1 MSTIKIVKQTDS
13 DKMPAR
19 DWLSLAK
26 SKIDTGRMTHL
37 VHGEFATDHVRLHV
51 AEHEDPCDLKG
62 CDELH
67 KKIRE
72 MIIEKP
78 RKHLFFISRQ
88 FLIEAL
94 AGIASDVIEF
104 SEIEYG
110 ADSEPIVI
118 DGQKGRYAVIM
129 PIINP

>member
-1 MSTIKIVKQTDS
+1 MSTIKIVKQTDI

-37 VHGEFATDHVRLHV
+37 VHGDFATDHVRLHV
-51 AEHEDPCDLKG
+51 DEYESPCNLKG
-62 CDELH
+62 CEKLH
-67 KKIRE
+67 KVVDE
-72 MIIEKP
+72 MLNMP
-78 RKHLFFISRQ
+78 RKRLFLINRQ

-110 ADSEPIVI
+110 ADSETIVI